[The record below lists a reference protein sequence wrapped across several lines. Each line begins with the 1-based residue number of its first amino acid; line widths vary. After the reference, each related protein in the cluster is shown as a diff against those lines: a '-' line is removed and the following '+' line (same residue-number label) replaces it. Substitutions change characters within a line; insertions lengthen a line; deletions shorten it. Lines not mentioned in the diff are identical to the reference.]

1 MFRHVYMIYHV
12 LTWHRLFRG
21 GSWFS
26 FTENRKAFFQY
37 WYNYCRWPR
46 LTKPTSR
53 VDYLIKLSKIS
64 SWKLVSLT
72 LSICRLINIWQY
84 LRWFGNTT
92 YTRKSIL
99 PLIHKLQYRDCGAQ
113 SCIHQIVKLPLLEKQ
128 KGLGVWGLGGLL
140 GLSGLGGKGARL
152 GCPGWQAK
160 EAWPGG

>member
-1 MFRHVYMIYHV
+1 MSCRMQGIFVRPSVRPSICLSVCSFIQLLPMAQV
-12 LTWHRLFRG
+12 NKANEP
-21 GSWFS
+21 SWLPH
-26 FTENRKAFFQY
+26 N
-37 WYNYCRWPR
+37 
-46 LTKPTSR
+46 
-53 VDYLIKLSKIS
+53 LSKIS

-99 PLIHKLQYRDCGAQ
+99 LLIHKLQYRDCGAQ